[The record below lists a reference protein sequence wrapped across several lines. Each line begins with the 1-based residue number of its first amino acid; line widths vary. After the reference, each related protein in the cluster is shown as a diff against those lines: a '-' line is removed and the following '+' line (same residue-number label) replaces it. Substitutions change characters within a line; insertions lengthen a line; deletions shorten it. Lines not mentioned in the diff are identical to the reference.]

1 MSHEL
6 IFGYLLGDYHY
17 LNFKIMSKF
26 YPIIEIGD
34 HEPDMPE
41 QQGNKTKYWLQRD
54 STGFLLKI
62 GRPNTG
68 ENWAEKVA
76 CELAELLGLSHAYYD
91 FAVWKQQKGVVT
103 KMIVPKDGRL
113 VMGNELLSTA
123 YNTYPTEQRYKVRDH
138 TLGRIVALLSDQSI
152 FLPLDWK
159 PPNNKIRNALDV
171 FLGYLLFDAWIA
183 NQDRHHENW
192 GVITH
197 NQRIYLAPTYDHA
210 ASMGQNEPDN
220 KRKELLTT
228 RDKGRH
234 ISGYIEKARSAIY
247 LNKSAIKP
255 LSTLDVYQRLA
266 TKRPEAAM
274 VWQHQLAIVSDAQCQ
289 TVFDRIPPSE
299 ISEIAVE
306 FALVLLKLNKTRLQ
320 AML

>member
-1 MSHEL
+1 
-6 IFGYLLGDYHY
+6 
-17 LNFKIMSKF
+17 
-26 YPIIEIGD
+26 
-34 HEPDMPE
+34 
-41 QQGNKTKYWLQRD
+41 
-54 STGFLLKI
+54 
-62 GRPNTG
+62 
-68 ENWAEKVA
+68 
-76 CELAELLGLSHAYYD
+76 
-91 FAVWKQQKGVVT
+91 
-103 KMIVPKDGRL
+103 
-113 VMGNELLSTA
+113 
-123 YNTYPTEQRYKVRDH
+123 
-138 TLGRIVALLSDQSI
+138 
-152 FLPLDWK
+152 
-159 PPNNKIRNALDV
+159 
-171 FLGYLLFDAWIA
+171 
-183 NQDRHHENW
+183 
-192 GVITH
+192 
-197 NQRIYLAPTYDHA
+197 
-210 ASMGQNEPDN
+210 MGQNEPDN

-274 VWQHQLAIVSDAQCQ
+274 VWQHQLATVSDAQCQ

>member
-1 MSHEL
+1 MNNH
-6 IFGYLLGDYHY
+6 
-17 LNFKIMSKF
+17 

-54 STGFLLKI
+54 RTRFLLKI

-76 CELAELLGLSHAYYD
+76 CELAELLGLPHAYYN
-91 FAVWKQQKGVVT
+91 FAAWKQQKGVLT
-103 KMIVPKDGRL
+103 ETIVPKDGRL
-113 VMGNELLSTA
+113 VMGNELLSKA
-123 YNTYPTEQRYKVRDH
+123 YNTYPTDQRYKVRDH
-138 TLGRIVALLSDQSI
+138 TLGRIIALLSDQAI
-152 FLPLDWK
+152 FLPLDWI
-159 PPNNKIRNALDV
+159 PPDNKIRNALDV
-171 FLGYLLFDAWIA
+171 FLGYLLLDTWLA

-192 GVITH
+192 GVINY

-234 ISGYIEKARSAIY
+234 ISHYIKKAHSAIY
-247 LNKSAIKP
+247 LNKSADKP
-255 LSTLDVYQRLA
+255 LSTLGVYQRLA
-266 TKRPEAAM
+266 IKRPEAAT
-274 VWQHQLAIVSDAQCQ
+274 VWQHQLEAVSDTQCQ
-289 TVFDRIPPSE
+289 NIFARIPPSE
-299 ISEIAVE
+299 ISETAIE
-306 FALVLLKLNKTRLQ
+306 FALALLKLNKTRLQ